1 MKKRWFTL
9 IEMLIVIVIIGILAW
24 ALIPRIWSA
33 RDKANDTAREAN
45 VRSLATAM
53 VSYGMDHG
61 YPATTESIWETPVC
75 EEEDDENPGW
85 SVPGSATRQNGCR
98 LNVSLTAYSIPAGN
112 FQENP
117 TDNDTY
123 FYNRSSDGAHFVIY
137 SILSWWP
144 DADDAGNCS
153 TDTAG
158 EAWGFDYATLNA
170 ETNWNAF
177 CYFQ

>member
-24 ALIPRIWSA
+24 ALIPRIGSA

-61 YPATTESIWETPVC
+61 YPNEVTDTTGFNQDTIRGLSWT
-75 EEEDDENPGW
+75 
-85 SVPGSATRQNGCR
+85 GSTGYNMKNFAWLAN
-98 LNVSLTAYSIPAGN
+98 YSIPTNNLDA
-112 FQENP
+112 QP
-117 TDNDTY
+117 T
-123 FYNRSSDGAHFVIY
+123 SSDHYYYKSLNTQQHFVIY
-137 SILSWWP
+137 TTLSCVSES
-144 DADDAGNCS
+144 DGDCGNCDASAAAQATDIS
-153 TDTAG
+153 TI
-158 EAWGFDYATLNA
+158 NA
-170 ETNWNAF
+170 MTWWNAF